1 MNEDLVG
8 YLLGSLDP
16 EATEHIERQLVDNPE
31 LQRELDRIGR
41 ALRPLA
47 DDGPDVD
54 PPAGLAERTVRT
66 VQQHRVL
73 EPWAGASPSSSWRL
87 SDLAIA
93 ATILALIS
101 VVIFPALDQSRQQR
115 LLAECTNNLRNLG
128 VAMESYAQAHREYY
142 PFYST
147 TGPFSVAGMAVPLLL
162 DAQVLA
168 ERSTFICPASHDSI
182 ASVPHPANVRA
193 ALADVD
199 RLSTLVPSLGG
210 SYGYSLG
217 VNVRDAYYAPRR
229 DQMVNRLLASD
240 RPPRP
245 AEGCVD
251 RSNSPNHGGR
261 GQNVL
266 FPDGHVEFWC
276 SAQGG
281 LNHDNIFTS
290 QRNLVE
296 PGCNLRDTVIATGD
310 THVTG
315 EKD

>member
-1 MNEDLVG
+1 MNQDLVG

-16 EATEHIERQLVDNPE
+16 EATEHIERQLVENPE
-31 LQRELDRIGR
+31 LRLELDRIGR

-66 VQQHRVL
+66 VQQHRAV
-73 EPWAGASPSSSWRL
+73 EPWVGASSPSSWRL

-101 VVIFPALDQSRQQR
+101 VVIFPALDQARQQR
-115 LLAECTNNLRNLG
+115 LVTECANNLRNLG
-128 VAMESYAQAHREYY
+128 VAMDSYAQTHSQYY
-142 PFYST
+142 PFFST
-147 TGPFSVAGMAVPLLL
+147 TGQFSVAGMSAHLLVEGGL
-162 DAQVLA
+162 IGD
-168 ERSTFICPASHDSI
+168 RGTFVCPASRDHVESI
-182 ASVPHPANVRA
+182 PQPAKVRA
-193 ALADVD
+193 ALADVG
-199 RLSTLVPSLGG
+199 RLSSLVPSLGG
-210 SYGYSLG
+210 SYGYPLG

-229 DQMVNRLLASD
+229 GQMDGRMLASD
-240 RPPRP
+240 RPLRP

-281 LNHDNIFTS
+281 PNHDNIFTS
-290 QRNLVE
+290 HRHLVE
-296 PGCNLRDTVIATGD
+296 PGCNSRDTVIVTGD
-310 THVTG
+310 THVLG
-315 EKD
+315 EKE